1 MKMLLQLDKPIIL
14 SYQHLAPNSDASI
27 CKTTILPLMQN
38 GLSTVSS
45 LSRKRWKLMTN
56 IQNQVKQ
63 KGKRRI
69 WVKFWKLKAMG
80 VNGMRQVEEG
90 GKAKHRYK
98 SGPMSRIFVILLERG
113 PIESLKMNSDGHFF
127 VWIGGLLGDLHYEF
141 DPRGLRQWINQWQSR
156 FTFRPLDSVDSTFIP
171 TSPPC
176 LLCLT
181 WEIQWL
187 TVGKIIAALLKTF
200 ILNIFRI

>member
-1 MKMLLQLDKPIIL
+1 MKMLHQLDKPIIL

-38 GLSTVSS
+38 GLSTVYS
-45 LSRKRWKLMTN
+45 LSRKRWKLMTS

-98 SGPMSRIFVILLERG
+98 SGPMSRIFVILLGRG
-113 PIESLKMNSDGHFF
+113 PIESLNMNSDGHFLFGSEDFWAICIMNLTREAF
-127 VWIGGLLGDLHYEF
+127 VSGS
-141 DPRGLRQWINQWQSR
+141 INGKAGSR
-156 FTFRPLDSVDSTFIP
+156 F
-171 TSPPC
+171 
-176 LLCLT
+176 
-181 WEIQWL
+181 
-187 TVGKIIAALLKTF
+187 ALLTRLTPRSFPLPLPVFCASRGKF
-200 ILNIFRI
+200 SG